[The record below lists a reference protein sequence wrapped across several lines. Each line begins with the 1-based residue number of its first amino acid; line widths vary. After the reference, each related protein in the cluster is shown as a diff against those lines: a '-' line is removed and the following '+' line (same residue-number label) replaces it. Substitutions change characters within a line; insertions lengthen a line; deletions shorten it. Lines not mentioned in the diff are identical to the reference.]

1 MNGLINALELSR
13 QKDREYL
20 LSLDPKNPDHIIA
33 YAEAQGGITIEIAR
47 KMLKM
52 HQEDIKN
59 ILSGIAEDPDI
70 MI

>member
-13 QKDREYL
+13 QKDRKYL
-20 LSLDPKNPDHIIA
+20 LSLDPNNPGHVIA
-33 YAEAQGGITIEIAR
+33 YAEAQGGITIETAR
-47 KMLKM
+47 KMLKI

-59 ILSGIAEDPDI
+59 ILSGTSEDPYI